1 MYLSKLCFSFGAL
14 FHDMR
19 TVRINLRN
27 FSCVGINLRMVR
39 NICVGIAS
47 VDFSII
53 LETNDRLEVISVWLE
68 AVLYSLA
75 FWPAP

>member
-1 MYLSKLCFSFGAL
+1 MIIDLFVLEQLCFSSGAL

-19 TVRINLRN
+19 TVR
-27 FSCVGINLRMVR
+27 INLRMVR

-75 FWPAP
+75 FWSAP